1 MINFRTLFPTEKMLW
16 KMYIIYLYFFLLFIA
31 NRAENCNSLIY
42 QFQWAVFV
50 VVVVIVVVVFPRQNT
65 SKNWLWM
72 TMRAQNMF
80 SHLYYFPNDRHII
93 NFSSLNRAAKK
104 YINITFHHGISQWF
118 GLQAQR
124 KLLCILLL
132 FFATEK
138 IEYMKNWNI
147 DRKKNGIINDVI
159 EMKFRKRLWCRKG
172 EHLYESLSRT
182 HHPKHK
188 SQ

>member
-16 KMYIIYLYFFLLFIA
+16 KMYIIYLYFCLLFIA

-50 VVVVIVVVVFPRQNT
+50 VVVVVFPRQNT

-104 YINITFHHGISQWF
+104 IYKHYISSWNFPMVWVTS
-118 GLQAQR
+118 
-124 KLLCILLL
+124 
-132 FFATEK
+132 TEK
-138 IEYMKNWNI
+138 TLVSTVAVFCYRKNWI
-147 DRKKNGIINDVI
+147 HEK
-159 EMKFRKRLWCRKG
+159 L
-172 EHLYESLSRT
+172 
-182 HHPKHK
+182 KHR
-188 SQ
+188 